1 VGNHR
6 AAAAVRIA
14 SPGLADH
21 RSTAVKLS
29 YFFAFAAA
37 AALIPFV
44 SIYYHSLEYS
54 PQQIGVLLGIPLLTS
69 VLATPA
75 WGAVADATHRH
86 RAILLIAV
94 AGAAAGAAL
103 IPTTETYAVVAVFAL
118 IQAAMFAPVM
128 ALLDNGALTLLGP
141 RAEHYGRYRVWGTI
155 GWGVSA
161 PLVGWVVADRGPR
174 WIFPI
179 YVVLM
184 LGLLV
189 AALRLPVADRP
200 PSERFGAR
208 IRTLTRS
215 PSLWAFLTVAFL
227 GGIGMSMINAYLPLY
242 LNSMHATGLVGV
254 ALLIATISELPVM
267 MMGPALLGRLGL
279 PQAFILAL
287 MLYGVRGLALSF
299 AGSPWA
305 VLALQ
310 LLHGPTFALMWVSG
324 VALARRLAPAGVG
337 AVAQGLFGS
346 ISNGLGGALGAVL
359 GGRLYARGGAVT
371 TFRGAALVLIVLVPI
386 AAACAAWVRRGAVA
400 RAA

>member
-1 VGNHR
+1 V
-6 AAAAVRIA
+6 AARDDRQAIAVR
-14 SPGLADH
+14 
-21 RSTAVKLS
+21 LS
-29 YFFAFAAA
+29 YLFAFAAA
-37 AALIPFV
+37 AALLPFS
-44 SIYYHSLEYS
+44 SIYYKSLDFS

-75 WGAVADATHRH
+75 WGALADATHRH

-103 IPTTETYAVVAVFAL
+103 IPTTDTYGLVAVFAL
-118 IQAAMFAPVM
+118 VQAAMFAPVN
-128 ALLDNGALTLLGP
+128 ALLDNGALTLLGA
-141 RAEHYGRYRVWGTI
+141 RAEHYGRFRVWGTI
-155 GWGVSA
+155 GWGISA

-174 WIFPI
+174 WIYPI

-184 LGLLV
+184 GGLLV
-189 AALRLPVADRP
+189 AALRLPVSDRP
-200 PSERFGAR
+200 PSERFGSRVRA
-208 IRTLTRS
+208 LALS

-227 GGIGMSMINAYLPLY
+227 GGVGMSMINAYLPLY
-242 LNSMHATGLVGV
+242 LNGMDATGLVGV

-287 MLYGVRGLALSF
+287 VLYGLRGLALSF

-324 VALARRLAPAGVG
+324 VALARRLAPPGVG
-337 AVAQGLFGS
+337 AMAQGLFTS
-346 ISNGLGGALGAVL
+346 TSMGLGGALGAVA
-359 GGRLYARGGAVT
+359 GGRLYAHGGAPT
-371 TFRGAALVLIVLVPI
+371 TFRGAAVVLMVLVPV
-386 AAACAAWVRRGAVA
+386 AAAFGAWLRRATVAEAA
-400 RAA
+400 

>member
-1 VGNHR
+1 VRDSSG
-6 AAAAVRIA
+6 AAVR
-14 SPGLADH
+14 
-21 RSTAVKLS
+21 LS
-29 YFFAFAAA
+29 YLFAFAAA
-37 AALIPFV
+37 AALIPFA
-44 SIYYHSLEYS
+44 SIYYKSLDFS

-69 VLATPA
+69 VLAAPA

-94 AGAAAGAAL
+94 AGAAGGAAL
-103 IPTTETYAVVAVFAL
+103 IPTTDIYELVALFAL
-118 IQAAMFAPVM
+118 IQAAMFAPVNS
-128 ALLDNGALTLLGP
+128 LLDNGALTLLGS
-141 RAEHYGRYRVWGTI
+141 RSERYGRFRVWGTI

-161 PLVGWVVADRGPR
+161 PVVGWVVADRGPR

-179 YVVLM
+179 YIVLM
-184 LGLLV
+184 ACLLI

-200 PSERFGAR
+200 PSERFGTR

-242 LNSMHATGLVGV
+242 MNGMGATGLVGV

-287 MLYGVRGLALSF
+287 VLYGLRGLALSF
-299 AGSPWA
+299 AGRPWE

-310 LLHGPTFALMWVSG
+310 LLHGPTFALMWVAG
-324 VALARRLAPAGVG
+324 VALARRLAPEGLG
-337 AVAQGLFGS
+337 AVAQGLFFS
-346 ISNGLGGALGAVL
+346 TSNGLGGAVGAVL
-359 GGRLYARGGAVT
+359 GGRLYAHGGAPA
-371 TFRGAALVLIVLVPI
+371 TFRGAAVVLVVVVPI
-386 AAACAAWVRRGAVA
+386 AAACGAWLRRGALA
-400 RAA
+400 RAAL

>member
-1 VGNHR
+1 MRESGSQ
-6 AAAAVRIA
+6 ATAVR
-14 SPGLADH
+14 
-21 RSTAVKLS
+21 LS

-37 AALIPFV
+37 AALIPFA
-44 SIYYHSLEYS
+44 SLYYRSLDFS

-75 WGAVADATHRH
+75 WGAAADATHRH
-86 RAILLIAV
+86 RAILVIAV
-94 AGAAAGAAL
+94 GGAAVGAAL
-103 IPTTETYAVVAVFAL
+103 IPISDTYAVVAVFAL
-118 IQAAMFAPVM
+118 LQAAMFAPVN
-128 ALLDNGALTLLGP
+128 ALLDNGALTLLG
-141 RAEHYGRYRVWGTI
+141 AKSAHYGRFRVWGTI

-179 YVVLM
+179 YIVLM
-184 LGLLV
+184 GGLLI

-200 PSERFGAR
+200 PSERFGTR

-227 GGIGMSMINAYLPLY
+227 GGVGMSMINAYLPLY
-242 LNSMHATGLVGV
+242 LAGMGATGLVGV

-267 MMGPALLGRLGL
+267 MAGPALLARLGL

-287 MLYGVRGLALSF
+287 VLYGLRGLALSF
-299 AGSPWA
+299 AGSAWE

-337 AVAQGLFGS
+337 AVAQGLFTS
-346 ISNGLGGALGAVL
+346 TSNGLGGALGAVL
-359 GGRLYARGGAVT
+359 GGRLYAHGGAPT
-371 TFRGAALVLIVLVPI
+371 TFRGAGGGGGGGGGGAGGGRGGGGRGPGGGPGG
-386 AAACAAWVRRGAVA
+386 ARRG
-400 RAA
+400 RGGGW

>member
-1 VGNHR
+1 M
-6 AAAAVRIA
+6 
-14 SPGLADH
+14 ADP

-37 AALIPFV
+37 AALIPFA
-44 SIYYHSLEYS
+44 SIYYHSLDFS

-75 WGAVADATHRH
+75 WGAAADATHRH
-86 RAILLIAV
+86 RAVLVIAV

-103 IPTTETYAVVAVFAL
+103 IPTTETYALVALFTL
-118 IQAAMFAPVM
+118 MQAVMFAPVN

-141 RAEHYGRYRVWGTI
+141 RPEHYGRFRVWGTI

-184 LGLLV
+184 GCLLV

-200 PSERFGAR
+200 PSERFRAR
-208 IRTLTRS
+208 MRTLTRS

-242 LNSMHATGLVGV
+242 LNSMNATGLVGV

-267 MMGPALLGRLGL
+267 MMGPTVLARLGL

-324 VALARRLAPAGVG
+324 VGLARRLAPPGVG
-337 AVAQGLFGS
+337 AMAQGLFTS
-346 ISNGLGGALGAVL
+346 TSNGLGGALGAVL
-359 GGRLYARGGAVT
+359 GGRLYAHGGAPAS
-371 TFRGAALVLIVLVPI
+371 FRGAAVVLLVLVPL
-386 AAACAAWVRRGAVA
+386 AAACAAWIRRASVA
-400 RAA
+400 PAA

>member
-1 VGNHR
+1 MSDAR
-6 AAAAVRIA
+6 ARAVR
-14 SPGLADH
+14 
-21 RSTAVKLS
+21 LS
-29 YFFAFAAA
+29 YLFAFAAA
-37 AALIPFV
+37 AALIPFA
-44 SIYYHSLEYS
+44 SIYYHSLHFS

-75 WGAVADATHRH
+75 WGAIADATHRH

-103 IPTTETYAVVAVFAL
+103 IPTTDRYGLVAVFTL
-118 IQAAMFAPVM
+118 VQAAMFAPVN

-141 RAEHYGRYRVWGTI
+141 RAELYGRFRVWGTI
-155 GWGVSA
+155 GWGISA

-184 LGLLV
+184 AGLLV

-200 PSERFGAR
+200 PSERFGTR
-208 IRTLTRS
+208 FRTLARS

-227 GGIGMSMINAYLPLY
+227 GGVGMSMINAYLPLY
-242 LNSMHATGLVGV
+242 LNGMNATGLVGV

-267 MMGPALLGRLGL
+267 MMGPAILNRLGL

-287 MLYGVRGLALSF
+287 VLYGVRGLALSF
-299 AGSPWA
+299 AGSPWV
-305 VLALQ
+305 VLVLQ

-324 VALARRLAPAGVG
+324 VGLARRLAPPGVG
-337 AVAQGLFGS
+337 AVAQGLFTS
-346 ISNGLGGALGAVL
+346 TSNGLGGALGAVV
-359 GGRLYARGGAVT
+359 GGRLYAHGGAPT
-371 TFRGAALVLIVLVPI
+371 AFRGAAVVLMVMVPI
-386 AAACAAWVRRGAVA
+386 AAAFGAWLRRTAVA
-400 RAA
+400 ETA